1 MIQVKEINKNR
12 KAKFK
17 RLLVEYVNNRID
29 ATTLLKRSHIYKNL
43 LGLAEQYIAHAKRD
57 VLSCETQEE
66 INDRIDE
73 HVNFLL
79 VFNKTFSHVAKCL
92 NSVQK
97 GRFSP
102 EIEQK
107 KETYFG
113 SKMEVVITELGYTID
128 FPEERV
134 KLYCSK
140 KCVNDIQCELPRN

>member
-1 MIQVKEINKNR
+1 MKEIKEINKNR
-12 KAKFK
+12 KAKFE
-17 RLLVEYVNNRID
+17 RLLVDYVNNRID
-29 ATTLLKRSHIYKNL
+29 VTTFLKRSHIYKNL

-57 VLSCETQEE
+57 VLSCETQEK
-66 INDRIDE
+66 INDRINE

-79 VFNKTFSHVAKCL
+79 DFNKTFSHVAKCL

-107 KETYFG
+107 KEAYFG
-113 SKMEVVITELGYTID
+113 RKMEVAITELGYTID

-140 KCVNDIQCELPRN
+140 KHVNDIQFNI

>member
-12 KAKFK
+12 KAKFE

-29 ATTLLKRSHIYKNL
+29 ATSVLERSYIYKNI
-43 LGLAEQYIAHAKRD
+43 LGLAEQYLAHAKRD
-57 VLSCETQEE
+57 ILSCETQEE

-79 VFNKTFSHVAKCL
+79 DFNKTFAHVSKCL

-113 SKMEVVITELGYTID
+113 RKMDVVITELGYIIN
-128 FPEERV
+128 FPNERV
-134 KLYCSK
+134 KLFCTCKS
-140 KCVNDIQCELPRN
+140 VNDIQFNL

>member
-12 KAKFK
+12 KAKFE

-29 ATTLLKRSHIYKNL
+29 ADAILERSFIYKNL
-43 LGLAEQYIAHAKRD
+43 HELAEQYLAHAKRD
-57 VLSCETQEE
+57 VLSCETQDE
-66 INDRIDE
+66 INDRIDA
-73 HVNFLL
+73 HLSFLL
-79 VFNKTFSHVAKCL
+79 DFNKTFSHVSKCL

-97 GRFSP
+97 GRFRP
-102 EIEQK
+102 EVEQK

-113 SKMEVVITELGYTID
+113 RKMEVAITELGYTIN

-140 KCVNDIQCELPRN
+140 KHINDIQFNL

>member
-29 ATTLLKRSHIYKNL
+29 ATTFLKRSHIYKNL

-66 INDRIDE
+66 INDRIDV
-73 HVNFLL
+73 HVNFFLD
-79 VFNKTFSHVAKCL
+79 FNKTFSHVAKCL

-113 SKMEVVITELGYTID
+113 RKMEVAITELGYTID

-134 KLYCSK
+134 KLFCTK
-140 KCVNDIQCELPRN
+140 KIVNDIKFNL

>member
-1 MIQVKEINKNR
+1 MKEIKEIDKNR
-12 KAKFK
+12 KAKFE
-17 RLLVEYVNNRID
+17 RLLVEYINNRID
-29 ATTLLKRSHIYKNL
+29 ATTFLKRSYIYKNL

-57 VLSCETQEE
+57 IMSCETQDE
-66 INDRIDE
+66 INERIDE

-79 VFNKTFSHVAKCL
+79 DFNKTFSHVAKCL

-113 SKMEVVITELGYTID
+113 SKMEVAITELGYTID

-140 KCVNDIQCELPRN
+140 KHVNDIQFNI

>member
-12 KAKFK
+12 KAKFE

-29 ATTLLKRSHIYKNL
+29 ATTFLKRSHIYKNL

-66 INDRIDE
+66 INDMINE
-73 HVNFLL
+73 YVNFLL
-79 VFNKTFSHVAKCL
+79 DFNKTFSHVAKCL
-92 NSVQK
+92 NAVKK
-97 GRFSP
+97 GRFRP
-102 EIEQK
+102 EVEQK
-107 KETYFG
+107 KERYFG
-113 SKMEVVITELGYTID
+113 RKMEVVITELGYTID

-140 KCVNDIQCELPRN
+140 KCVNDIQFNI

>member
-12 KAKFK
+12 KAKFE
-17 RLLVEYVNNRID
+17 RLLLEYVNYRID
-29 ATTLLKRSHIYKNL
+29 ATTFLKRSHIYKNL

-66 INDRIDE
+66 INDMINE
-73 HVNFLL
+73 YVNFLL
-79 VFNKTFSHVAKCL
+79 DFNKTFSHVAKCL
-92 NSVQK
+92 NSVKK
-97 GRFSP
+97 GRFRP
-102 EIEQK
+102 EVEQK

-140 KCVNDIQCELPRN
+140 KCVNDIQFYI

>member
-1 MIQVKEINKNR
+1 MKIVKEINKNR

-17 RLLVEYVNNRID
+17 RLLLEYVNNRID
-29 ATTLLKRSHIYKNL
+29 ADAILERSFIYKNL
-43 LGLAEQYIAHAKRD
+43 HELAEQYLAHAKRD
-57 VLSCETQEE
+57 VLSCETQDE
-66 INDRIDE
+66 INDRIDA

-79 VFNKTFSHVAKCL
+79 DFNKKFSHVSKCL

-97 GRFSP
+97 GRFRP
-102 EIEQK
+102 EVEQK

-113 SKMEVVITELGYTID
+113 RKIEVTITELGYTID

-140 KCVNDIQCELPRN
+140 KYVNDIQFNL

>member
-1 MIQVKEINKNR
+1 MKETKEIDKNR
-12 KAKFK
+12 KAKFE

-29 ATTLLKRSHIYKNL
+29 ADALLERSFIYKNIL
-43 LGLAEQYIAHAKRD
+43 RLAEQYLAHAKRD
-57 VLSCETQEE
+57 IMSCETQDE
-66 INDRIDE
+66 INERIDE

-79 VFNKTFSHVAKCL
+79 VFNKTFAHVSKCI

-113 SKMEVVITELGYTID
+113 RKIDVVITELGYTVE

-134 KLYCSK
+134 KLYCSNK
-140 KCVNDIQCELPRN
+140 RVNDIKFNI

>member
-12 KAKFK
+12 KAKFG
-17 RLLVEYVNNRID
+17 RILVEYVNNRID

-57 VLSCETQEE
+57 VMNCETQDE

-79 VFNKTFSHVAKCL
+79 DFNKTFAHVSKCL

-113 SKMEVVITELGYTID
+113 RKMEVAITELGYTID

-134 KLYCSK
+134 KLFCTK
-140 KCVNDIQCELPRN
+140 KIVNDIKLNL

>member
-12 KAKFK
+12 KAKFE

-29 ATTLLKRSHIYKNL
+29 ATTFLKRSHIYKNL

-66 INDRIDE
+66 INDMINE
-73 HVNFLL
+73 YVNFLL
-79 VFNKTFSHVAKCL
+79 DFNKTFSHVAKCL
-92 NSVQK
+92 NSVKK
-97 GRFSP
+97 GRFRP
-102 EIEQK
+102 EVEQK

-140 KCVNDIQCELPRN
+140 KRVNDIQFNI

>member
-12 KAKFK
+12 KAKFE
-17 RLLVEYVNNRID
+17 RLLVEYVNYRID
-29 ATTLLKRSHIYKNL
+29 ATTFLKRSHIYKNL

-66 INDRIDE
+66 INDMINE
-73 HVNFLL
+73 YVNFLL
-79 VFNKTFSHVAKCL
+79 DFNKTFSHVAKCL
-92 NSVQK
+92 NAVQK
-97 GRFSP
+97 GRFRP

-113 SKMEVVITELGYTID
+113 RKMEVAITELGYTID

-140 KCVNDIQCELPRN
+140 KCVNDIQFNI

>member
-1 MIQVKEINKNR
+1 MRQVKEINKNR

-29 ATTLLKRSHIYKNL
+29 ANSVLGRSYIYKNL
-43 LGLAEQYIAHAKRD
+43 IVLAEQYLAHAKRD
-57 VLSCETQEE
+57 ILSCETQEE
-66 INDRIDE
+66 INDRIDV
-73 HVNFLL
+73 HVNFFLD
-79 VFNKTFSHVAKCL
+79 FNKTFHNVSKCM
-92 NSVQK
+92 NSVTK

-113 SKMEVVITELGYTID
+113 RKIYVVITELGYTVE

-140 KCVNDIQCELPRN
+140 KRVNDIQFNI

>member
-1 MIQVKEINKNR
+1 MKIVKEINKNR

-17 RLLVEYVNNRID
+17 RLLVDYVNNRID
-29 ATTLLKRSHIYKNL
+29 ATAVLGRSYIYKNL
-43 LGLAEQYIAHAKRD
+43 LELAEQYIAHAKRD
-57 VLSCETQEE
+57 IMSCETQDE
-66 INDRIDE
+66 INDMIDE

-79 VFNKTFSHVAKCL
+79 DFNKTFSHVSKCL

-113 SKMEVVITELGYTID
+113 SKMYVVITELGYTIY
-128 FPEERV
+128 FPEEKV
-134 KLYCSK
+134 KLFCSGK
-140 KCVNDIQCELPRN
+140 FVSDIQFNI

>member
-1 MIQVKEINKNR
+1 MKIVKEINKNR

-29 ATTLLKRSHIYKNL
+29 ATAVLGRSYIYKNL
-43 LGLAEQYIAHAKRD
+43 LELAEQYIAHAKRD
-57 VLSCETQEE
+57 IMSCETQDE
-66 INDRIDE
+66 INDMIDE

-79 VFNKTFSHVAKCL
+79 DFNKTFSHVSKCL

-113 SKMEVVITELGYTID
+113 SKMYVVITELGYTIY
-128 FPEERV
+128 FPEEKV
-134 KLYCSK
+134 KLF
-140 KCVNDIQCELPRN
+140 LG

>member
-12 KAKFK
+12 KAKFE
-17 RLLVEYVNNRID
+17 RILVEYINNRID
-29 ATTLLKRSHIYKNL
+29 ATTFLKRSHIYKNL
-43 LGLAEQYIAHAKRD
+43 LGLAEQYLAHAKRD
-57 VLSCETQEE
+57 ILSCESQEE
-66 INDRIDE
+66 INDRIDV

-79 VFNKTFSHVAKCL
+79 DFNKTFAHVSKCL

-113 SKMEVVITELGYTID
+113 SKMEVAITELGYTID

-140 KCVNDIQCELPRN
+140 KHVNDIQFNI

>member
-12 KAKFK
+12 KAKFE
-17 RLLVEYVNNRID
+17 RLLVEYANNRID
-29 ATTLLKRSHIYKNL
+29 ATTFLKRSHIYKNL

-66 INDRIDE
+66 INDMINE
-73 HVNFLL
+73 YVNFLL
-79 VFNKTFSHVAKCL
+79 DFNKTFSHVAKCL
-92 NSVQK
+92 NSVKK
-97 GRFSP
+97 GRFRP
-102 EIEQK
+102 EVEQK

-128 FPEERV
+128 FPEEGV

-140 KCVNDIQCELPRN
+140 KCVNDIQFNI

>member
-1 MIQVKEINKNR
+1 MRQVKEINKNR

-29 ATTLLKRSHIYKNL
+29 ANSVLGRSYIYKNL
-43 LGLAEQYIAHAKRD
+43 IVLAEQYLAHAKRD
-57 VLSCETQEE
+57 ILSCETQEE
-66 INDRIDE
+66 INDRIDV
-73 HVNFLL
+73 HVNFFLD
-79 VFNKTFSHVAKCL
+79 FNKTFHNVSKCM
-92 NSVQK
+92 NSVTK

-113 SKMEVVITELGYTID
+113 RKIDVVITELGYTID

-140 KCVNDIQCELPRN
+140 KRVNDIKFNI